1 MNIEYTLWMGDIKP
15 WMNELFIK
23 NSFYHFGLIPKSIKL
38 IKDKNLNNLLNYCF
52 INFDSLEK
60 ANQALNKLKN
70 KKIPNSNIKFKLN
83 WANKNFDKF
92 KSAYISN
99 IPLEVKDSDLFNF
112 FKKKYPS
119 VIHATIIRENNGK
132 KNYGFVYFTNDE
144 EYNKCLLEMNG
155 TVFFKSIIKV
165 KERKKKVIEE
175 KKTYDLG
182 LNLNINNIK
191 DIKSY
196 YPKRKEKE
204 NLESNE
210 TNSSSEEETK
220 IILKRKFSDNLCI
233 LESNDHPLINQNIQ
247 KCVNKMFN
255 YYKHLNEISG
265 MILYY
270 SSNFDI
276 NNENKESQWL
286 IKLN

>member
-1 MNIEYTLWMGDIKP
+1 MSIEYTLWMGDIKP
-15 WMNELFIK
+15 WMNELFIQ
-23 NSFYHFGLIPKSIKL
+23 NSFYHFGLMPKSIKL
-38 IKDKNLNNLLNYCF
+38 IKDKNLNNPLNYCF

-144 EYNKCLLEMNG
+144 EYNKCLSEMNG
-155 TVFFKSIIKV
+155 TIFFKSIIKV
-165 KERKKKVIEE
+165 KERKKKTIEE
-175 KKTYDLG
+175 KKSYDFG

-196 YPKRKEKE
+196 YPKKKEKE
-204 NLESNE
+204 NLENNE

-270 SSNFDI
+270 SSNIDI
-276 NNENKESQWL
+276 NNNSK
-286 IKLN
+286 

>member
-1 MNIEYTLWMGDIKP
+1 MSIEYTLWMGDIKP
-15 WMNELFIK
+15 WMNELFIQ
-23 NSFYHFGLIPKSIKL
+23 NSFYHFGLMPKSIKL
-38 IKDKNLNNLLNYCF
+38 IKDKNLNNPLNYCF

-60 ANQALNKLKN
+60 ANQALNKIKN

-144 EYNKCLLEMNG
+144 EYNKCLSEMNG
-155 TVFFKSIIKV
+155 TIFFKSIIKV
-165 KERKKKVIEE
+165 KERKKKTIEE
-175 KKTYDLG
+175 KKTYDFG

-196 YPKRKEKE
+196 YPKKKEKE

-233 LESNDHPLINQNIQ
+233 LETNDHPLINQNIQ

-270 SSNFDI
+270 SSNIDI
-276 NNENKESQWL
+276 NNNSK
-286 IKLN
+286 

>member
-182 LNLNINNIK
+182 LNLNIK

>member
-1 MNIEYTLWMGDIKP
+1 MSIEYTLWMGDIKP
-15 WMNELFIK
+15 WMNELFIQ

-144 EYNKCLLEMNG
+144 EYNKCLSEMNG
-155 TVFFKSIIKV
+155 TIFFKSIIKV
-165 KERKKKVIEE
+165 KERKKKTIEE
-175 KKTYDLG
+175 KKTYDFG

-196 YPKRKEKE
+196 YPKKKEKE

-270 SSNFDI
+270 SSNIDI
-276 NNENKESQWL
+276 NNNSK
-286 IKLN
+286 

>member
-1 MNIEYTLWMGDIKP
+1 MSIEYTLWMGDIKP
-15 WMNELFIK
+15 WMNELFIQ
-23 NSFYHFGLIPKSIKL
+23 NSFYHFGLMPKSIKL
-38 IKDKNLNNLLNYCF
+38 IKDKNLNNPLNYCF

-132 KNYGFVYFTNDE
+132 KNYGFVYFTNEE
-144 EYNKCLLEMNG
+144 EYNKCLSEMNG
-155 TVFFKSIIKV
+155 TIFFKSIIKV
-165 KERKKKVIEE
+165 KERKKKTIEE
-175 KKTYDLG
+175 KKTYDFG

-196 YPKRKEKE
+196 YPKKKEKE

-210 TNSSSEEETK
+210 TNSSSGEETK

-270 SSNFDI
+270 SSNIDI
-276 NNENKESQWL
+276 NNNSK
-286 IKLN
+286 

>member
-1 MNIEYTLWMGDIKP
+1 MSIEYTLWMGDIKP
-15 WMNELFIK
+15 WMNELFIQ
-23 NSFYHFGLIPKSIKL
+23 NSFYHFGLMPKSIKL
-38 IKDKNLNNLLNYCF
+38 IKDKNLNNPLNYCF

-70 KKIPNSNIKFKLN
+70 KIIPNSNIKFKLN

-144 EYNKCLLEMNG
+144 EYNKCLSEMNG
-155 TVFFKSIIKV
+155 TIFFKSIIKV
-165 KERKKKVIEE
+165 KERKKKTIEE
-175 KKTYDLG
+175 KKTYDFG

-196 YPKRKEKE
+196 YPKKKEKE

-270 SSNFDI
+270 SSNIDI
-276 NNENKESQWL
+276 NNNSK
-286 IKLN
+286 

>member
-1 MNIEYTLWMGDIKP
+1 
-15 WMNELFIK
+15 
-23 NSFYHFGLIPKSIKL
+23 
-38 IKDKNLNNLLNYCF
+38 
-52 INFDSLEK
+52 
-60 ANQALNKLKN
+60 
-70 KKIPNSNIKFKLN
+70 
-83 WANKNFDKF
+83 
-92 KSAYISN
+92 
-99 IPLEVKDSDLFNF
+99 
-112 FKKKYPS
+112 
-119 VIHATIIRENNGK
+119 
-132 KNYGFVYFTNDE
+132 
-144 EYNKCLLEMNG
+144 MNG
-155 TVFFKSIIKV
+155 TIFFKSIIKV
-165 KERKKKVIEE
+165 KERKKKTIEE
-175 KKTYDLG
+175 KKTYDFG

-196 YPKRKEKE
+196 YPKKKEKE

-270 SSNFDI
+270 SSNIDI
-276 NNENKESQWL
+276 NNNSK
-286 IKLN
+286 

>member
-1 MNIEYTLWMGDIKP
+1 MSIEYTLWMGDIKP
-15 WMNELFIK
+15 WMNELFIQ

-38 IKDKNLNNLLNYCF
+38 IKDKNLNNPLNYCF

-144 EYNKCLLEMNG
+144 EYNKCLSEMNG
-155 TVFFKSIIKV
+155 TIFFKSIIKV
-165 KERKKKVIEE
+165 KERKKKTIEE
-175 KKTYDLG
+175 KKTYDFG

-196 YPKRKEKE
+196 YPKKKEKE

-233 LESNDHPLINQNIQ
+233 LESNDHPLINKNIQ

-270 SSNFDI
+270 SSNIDI
-276 NNENKESQWL
+276 NNNSK
-286 IKLN
+286 

>member
-1 MNIEYTLWMGDIKP
+1 MSIEYTLWMGDIKP
-15 WMNELFIK
+15 WMNELFIQ
-23 NSFYHFGLIPKSIKL
+23 NSFYHFGLMPKSIKL
-38 IKDKNLNNLLNYCF
+38 IKDKNLNNPLNYCF

-99 IPLEVKDSDLFNF
+99 IPLDVKDSDLFNF

-144 EYNKCLLEMNG
+144 EYNKCLSEMNG
-155 TVFFKSIIKV
+155 TIFFKSIIKV
-165 KERKKKVIEE
+165 KERKKKTIEE
-175 KKTYDLG
+175 KKTYDFG

-196 YPKRKEKE
+196 YPKKKEKE

-270 SSNFDI
+270 SSNIDI
-276 NNENKESQWL
+276 NNNSK
-286 IKLN
+286 

>member
-1 MNIEYTLWMGDIKP
+1 MSIEYTLWMGDIKP
-15 WMNELFIK
+15 WMNELFIQ
-23 NSFYHFGLIPKSIKL
+23 NSFYHFGLMPKSIKL
-38 IKDKNLNNLLNYCF
+38 IKDKNLNNPLNYCF

-99 IPLEVKDSDLFNF
+99 IPLEVEDSDLFNF

-144 EYNKCLLEMNG
+144 EYNKCLSEMNG
-155 TVFFKSIIKV
+155 TIFFKSIIKV
-165 KERKKKVIEE
+165 KERKKKTIEE
-175 KKTYDLG
+175 KKTYDFG

-196 YPKRKEKE
+196 YPKKKEKE

-270 SSNFDI
+270 SSNIDI
-276 NNENKESQWL
+276 NNNSK
-286 IKLN
+286 

>member
-1 MNIEYTLWMGDIKP
+1 MSIEYTLWMGDIKP
-15 WMNELFIK
+15 WMNELFIQ

-144 EYNKCLLEMNG
+144 EYNKCLSEMNG
-155 TVFFKSIIKV
+155 TIFFKSIIKV
-165 KERKKKVIEE
+165 KERKKKTIEE
-175 KKTYDLG
+175 KKTYDFG

-196 YPKRKEKE
+196 YPKKKEKE

-233 LESNDHPLINQNIQ
+233 LESNDHPLINKNIQ

-270 SSNFDI
+270 SSNIDI
-276 NNENKESQWL
+276 NNNSK
-286 IKLN
+286 

>member
-1 MNIEYTLWMGDIKP
+1 MNNEYTLWMGDIKP

-23 NSFYHFGLIPKSIKL
+23 NSFSHFGLIPKSIKL

-155 TVFFKSIIKV
+155 TIFFKSIIKV
-165 KERKKKVIEE
+165 KERKKKITEE

-196 YPKRKEKE
+196 YPKRKVNE

-210 TNSSSEEETK
+210 TNSSSEEESK

-276 NNENKESQWL
+276 INNSKESQ
-286 IKLN
+286 

>member
-1 MNIEYTLWMGDIKP
+1 MSIEYTLWMGDIKP
-15 WMNELFIK
+15 WMNELFIQ
-23 NSFYHFGLIPKSIKL
+23 NSFYHFGLMPKSIKL
-38 IKDKNLNNLLNYCF
+38 IKDKNLNNPLNYCF

-144 EYNKCLLEMNG
+144 EYNKCLSEMNG
-155 TVFFKSIIKV
+155 TIFFKSIIKV
-165 KERKKKVIEE
+165 KERKKKTIEE
-175 KKTYDLG
+175 KKTYDFG

-196 YPKRKEKE
+196 YPKKKEKE

-270 SSNFDI
+270 SSNIDI
-276 NNENKESQWL
+276 KNNSK
-286 IKLN
+286 

>member
-1 MNIEYTLWMGDIKP
+1 MSIEYTLWMGDIKP
-15 WMNELFIK
+15 WMNELFIQ
-23 NSFYHFGLIPKSIKL
+23 NSFYHFGLMPKSIKL
-38 IKDKNLNNLLNYCF
+38 IKDKNLNNPLNYCF

-144 EYNKCLLEMNG
+144 EYNKCLSEMNG
-155 TVFFKSIIKV
+155 TIFFKSIIKV
-165 KERKKKVIEE
+165 KERKKKTIEE
-175 KKTYDLG
+175 KKTYDFG

-196 YPKRKEKE
+196 YPKKKEKE

-220 IILKRKFSDNLCI
+220 INLKRKFSDNLCI
-233 LESNDHPLINQNIQ
+233 LESNDHPLINKNIQ

-270 SSNFDI
+270 SSNIDI
-276 NNENKESQWL
+276 NNNSK
-286 IKLN
+286 

>member
-1 MNIEYTLWMGDIKP
+1 MSIEYTLWMGDIKP
-15 WMNELFIK
+15 WMNELFIQ

-38 IKDKNLNNLLNYCF
+38 IKDKNLNNPLNYCF

-144 EYNKCLLEMNG
+144 EYNKCLSEMNG
-155 TVFFKSIIKV
+155 TIFFKSIIKV
-165 KERKKKVIEE
+165 KERKKKTIEE
-175 KKTYDLG
+175 KKTYDFG

-196 YPKRKEKE
+196 YPKKKEKE

-270 SSNFDI
+270 SSNIDI
-276 NNENKESQWL
+276 NNNSK
-286 IKLN
+286 

>member
-1 MNIEYTLWMGDIKP
+1 MSIEYTLWMGDIKP
-15 WMNELFIK
+15 WMNELFIQ

-144 EYNKCLLEMNG
+144 EYNKCLSEMNG
-155 TVFFKSIIKV
+155 TIFFKSIIKV
-165 KERKKKVIEE
+165 KERKKKTIEE
-175 KKTYDLG
+175 KKTYDFG

-270 SSNFDI
+270 SSNIDI
-276 NNENKESQWL
+276 NNNSK
-286 IKLN
+286 

>member
-1 MNIEYTLWMGDIKP
+1 MSIEYTLWMGDIKP
-15 WMNELFIK
+15 WMNEVFIQ
-23 NSFYHFGLIPKSIKL
+23 NSFYHFGLMPKSIKL
-38 IKDKNLNNLLNYCF
+38 IKDKNLNNPLNYCF

-144 EYNKCLLEMNG
+144 EYNKCLSEMNG
-155 TVFFKSIIKV
+155 TIFFKSIIKV
-165 KERKKKVIEE
+165 KERKKKTIEE
-175 KKTYDLG
+175 KKTYDFG

-196 YPKRKEKE
+196 YPKKKEKE

-255 YYKHLNEISG
+255 YYKNINEISR

-270 SSNFDI
+270 SSNIDI
-276 NNENKESQWL
+276 NNNSK
-286 IKLN
+286 

>member
-60 ANQALNKLKN
+60 ATQALNKLKN

-144 EYNKCLLEMNG
+144 EYNKCLSEMNG
-155 TVFFKSIIKV
+155 TIFFKSIIKV
-165 KERKKKVIEE
+165 KERKKKTIEE
-175 KKTYDLG
+175 KKTYDFG

-196 YPKRKEKE
+196 YPKKKEKE

-270 SSNFDI
+270 SSNIDI
-276 NNENKESQWL
+276 NNNSK
-286 IKLN
+286 

>member
-1 MNIEYTLWMGDIKP
+1 MSIEYTLWMGDIKP
-15 WMNELFIK
+15 WMNELFIQ
-23 NSFYHFGLIPKSIKL
+23 NSFYHFGLMPKSIKL
-38 IKDKNLNNLLNYCF
+38 IKDKNLNNPLNYCF
-52 INFDSLEK
+52 INFDSPEK

-144 EYNKCLLEMNG
+144 EYNKCLSEMNG
-155 TVFFKSIIKV
+155 TIFFKSIIKV
-165 KERKKKVIEE
+165 KERKKKTIEE
-175 KKTYDLG
+175 KKTYDFG

-196 YPKRKEKE
+196 YPKKKEKE

-270 SSNFDI
+270 SSNIDI
-276 NNENKESQWL
+276 NNNSK
-286 IKLN
+286 

>member
-1 MNIEYTLWMGDIKP
+1 MSIEYTLWMGDIKP
-15 WMNELFIK
+15 WMNELFIQ

-38 IKDKNLNNLLNYCF
+38 IKDKNLNNPLNYCF

-144 EYNKCLLEMNG
+144 EYNKCLSEMNG
-155 TVFFKSIIKV
+155 TIFFKSIIKV
-165 KERKKKVIEE
+165 KERKKRTIEE
-175 KKTYDLG
+175 KKTYDFG

-196 YPKRKEKE
+196 YPKKKEKE

-270 SSNFDI
+270 SSNIDI
-276 NNENKESQWL
+276 NNNSK
-286 IKLN
+286 

>member
-1 MNIEYTLWMGDIKP
+1 MSIEYTLWMGDIKP
-15 WMNELFIK
+15 WMNELFIQ

-92 KSAYISN
+92 KSAYVSN

-144 EYNKCLLEMNG
+144 EYNKCLSEMNG
-155 TVFFKSIIKV
+155 TIFFKSIIKV
-165 KERKKKVIEE
+165 KERKKKTIEE
-175 KKTYDLG
+175 KKTYDFG

-196 YPKRKEKE
+196 YPKKKEKE

-247 KCVNKMFN
+247 KCVNKMFD

-270 SSNFDI
+270 SSNIDI
-276 NNENKESQWL
+276 NNNSK
-286 IKLN
+286 

>member
-1 MNIEYTLWMGDIKP
+1 MI
-15 WMNELFIK
+15 
-23 NSFYHFGLIPKSIKL
+23 
-38 IKDKNLNNLLNYCF
+38 
-52 INFDSLEK
+52 
-60 ANQALNKLKN
+60 
-70 KKIPNSNIKFKLN
+70 
-83 WANKNFDKF
+83 
-92 KSAYISN
+92 
-99 IPLEVKDSDLFNF
+99 
-112 FKKKYPS
+112 
-119 VIHATIIRENNGK
+119 
-132 KNYGFVYFTNDE
+132 
-144 EYNKCLLEMNG
+144 
-155 TVFFKSIIKV
+155 
-165 KERKKKVIEE
+165 IEE

-196 YPKRKEKE
+196 YPKRKENE
-204 NLESNE
+204 NIESNE
-210 TNSSSEEETK
+210 TNSSSEEESK

-276 NNENKESQWL
+276 NEDNK
-286 IKLN
+286 

>member
-1 MNIEYTLWMGDIKP
+1 MSIEYTLWMGDIKP
-15 WMNELFIK
+15 WMNELFIQ
-23 NSFYHFGLIPKSIKL
+23 NSFYHFGLMPKSIKL

-144 EYNKCLLEMNG
+144 EYNKCLSEMNG
-155 TVFFKSIIKV
+155 TIFFKSIIKV
-165 KERKKKVIEE
+165 KERKKKTIEE
-175 KKTYDLG
+175 KKTYDFG

-196 YPKRKEKE
+196 YPKKKEKE

-210 TNSSSEEETK
+210 TNSSSGEETK

-270 SSNFDI
+270 SSNIDI
-276 NNENKESQWL
+276 NNNSK
-286 IKLN
+286 

>member
-1 MNIEYTLWMGDIKP
+1 MSIEYTLWMGDIKP
-15 WMNELFIK
+15 WMNELFIQ
-23 NSFYHFGLIPKSIKL
+23 NSFYHFGLMAKSINL
-38 IKDKNLNNLLNYCF
+38 IKDKYLNNHLNYCF

-144 EYNKCLLEMNG
+144 EYNKCLSEMNG
-155 TVFFKSIIKV
+155 TIFFKSIIKV
-165 KERKKKVIEE
+165 KERKKKTIEE
-175 KKTYDLG
+175 KKTYDFG

-196 YPKRKEKE
+196 YPKKKEKE

-270 SSNFDI
+270 SSNIDI
-276 NNENKESQWL
+276 NNNSK
-286 IKLN
+286 

>member
-1 MNIEYTLWMGDIKP
+1 MGDIKP

-23 NSFYHFGLIPKSIKL
+23 NSFFYFGLIPKSIKL
-38 IKDKNLNNLLNYCF
+38 IKDKNLNNPLNYCF

-144 EYNKCLLEMNG
+144 EYNKCLSEMNG
-155 TVFFKSIIKV
+155 TIFFKSIIKV
-165 KERKKKVIEE
+165 KERKKKTIEE
-175 KKTYDLG
+175 KKTYDFG

-196 YPKRKEKE
+196 YPKKKEKE

-270 SSNFDI
+270 SSNIDI
-276 NNENKESQWL
+276 NNNSK
-286 IKLN
+286 

>member
-1 MNIEYTLWMGDIKP
+1 MSIEYTLWMGDIKP
-15 WMNELFIK
+15 WMNELFIQ
-23 NSFYHFGLIPKSIKL
+23 NSFYHFGLMPKSIKL
-38 IKDKNLNNLLNYCF
+38 IKDKNLNNPLNYCF

-144 EYNKCLLEMNG
+144 EYNKCLSEMNG
-155 TVFFKSIIKV
+155 TIFFKSIIKV
-165 KERKKKVIEE
+165 KERKKKTIEE
-175 KKTYDLG
+175 KKTYDFG

-196 YPKRKEKE
+196 YPKKKEKE

-270 SSNFDI
+270 SSNIDI
-276 NNENKESQWL
+276 DNNSK
-286 IKLN
+286 

>member
-1 MNIEYTLWMGDIKP
+1 MSIEYTLWMGDIKP
-15 WMNELFIK
+15 WMNELFIQ
-23 NSFYHFGLIPKSIKL
+23 NSFYHFGLMPKSIKL
-38 IKDKNLNNLLNYCF
+38 IKDKNLNNPLNYCF

-132 KNYGFVYFTNDE
+132 KNYGFVYFTNEE
-144 EYNKCLLEMNG
+144 EYNKCLSEMNG
-155 TVFFKSIIKV
+155 TIFFKSIIKV
-165 KERKKKVIEE
+165 KERKKKTIEE
-175 KKTYDLG
+175 KKTYDFG

-196 YPKRKEKE
+196 YPKKKEKE

-270 SSNFDI
+270 SSNIDI
-276 NNENKESQWL
+276 NNNSK
-286 IKLN
+286 

>member
-1 MNIEYTLWMGDIKP
+1 MSIEYTLWMGDIKP
-15 WMNELFIK
+15 WMNELFIQ
-23 NSFYHFGLIPKSIKL
+23 NSFYHFGLMPKSIKL

-144 EYNKCLLEMNG
+144 EYNKCLSEMNG
-155 TVFFKSIIKV
+155 TIFFKSIIKV
-165 KERKKKVIEE
+165 KERKKKTIEE
-175 KKTYDLG
+175 KKTYDFG

-196 YPKRKEKE
+196 YPKKKEKE

-233 LESNDHPLINQNIQ
+233 LESNDHPLINKNIQ

-270 SSNFDI
+270 SSNIDI
-276 NNENKESQWL
+276 NNNSK
-286 IKLN
+286 

>member
-165 KERKKKVIEE
+165 KERKKKVKEE

-210 TNSSSEEETK
+210 SNSSSEEETK

-276 NNENKESQWL
+276 NNESKEGQ
-286 IKLN
+286 

>member
-112 FKKKYPS
+112 FKKKFPS

-210 TNSSSEEETK
+210 TNSSSEKETK

-276 NNENKESQWL
+276 NNESKESQ
-286 IKLN
+286 

>member
-1 MNIEYTLWMGDIKP
+1 MSIEYTLWMGDIKP
-15 WMNELFIK
+15 WMNELFIQ
-23 NSFYHFGLIPKSIKL
+23 NSFYHFGLMPKSIKL
-38 IKDKNLNNLLNYCF
+38 IKDKNLNNPLNYCF

-144 EYNKCLLEMNG
+144 EYNKCLSEMNG
-155 TVFFKSIIKV
+155 TIFFKSIIKV
-165 KERKKKVIEE
+165 KERKKKTIEE
-175 KKTYDLG
+175 KKTYDFG

-196 YPKRKEKE
+196 YPKKKEKE

-270 SSNFDI
+270 SSNIDI
-276 NNENKESQWL
+276 NNNSK
-286 IKLN
+286 

>member
-23 NSFYHFGLIPKSIKL
+23 NSFCHFGLIPKSIKL

-92 KSAYISN
+92 KSVYISN

-132 KNYGFVYFTNDE
+132 KNYGFVYFNNDE

-155 TVFFKSIIKV
+155 TVFFNSYVYREKRSNPEIKTLTKKSILQIF
-165 KERKKKVIEE
+165 
-175 KKTYDLG
+175 YDYNHTFFVLM
-182 LNLNINNIK
+182 INCKNF
-191 DIKSY
+191 
-196 YPKRKEKE
+196 
-204 NLESNE
+204 L
-210 TNSSSEEETK
+210 
-220 IILKRKFSDNLCI
+220 
-233 LESNDHPLINQNIQ
+233 PL
-247 KCVNKMFN
+247 FF
-255 YYKHLNEISG
+255 H
-265 MILYY
+265 
-270 SSNFDI
+270 
-276 NNENKESQWL
+276 
-286 IKLN
+286 

>member
-1 MNIEYTLWMGDIKP
+1 MSIEYTLWMGDIKP
-15 WMNELFIK
+15 WMNELFIQ
-23 NSFYHFGLIPKSIKL
+23 NSFYHFGLMPKSIKL
-38 IKDKNLNNLLNYCF
+38 IKDKNLNNPLNYCF

-132 KNYGFVYFTNDE
+132 KNYGFVYFTNEE
-144 EYNKCLLEMNG
+144 EYNKCLSEMNG
-155 TVFFKSIIKV
+155 TIFFKSIIKV
-165 KERKKKVIEE
+165 KERKKKTIEE
-175 KKTYDLG
+175 KKTYDFG

-196 YPKRKEKE
+196 YPKKKEKE

-233 LESNDHPLINQNIQ
+233 LESNDHPLINKNIQ

-270 SSNFDI
+270 SSNIDI
-276 NNENKESQWL
+276 NNNSK
-286 IKLN
+286 